1 MSARVHV
8 RECQFG
14 KGIFARERISAG
26 QMILAFGGDIIT
38 TQEVQ
43 AMGGAQ
49 GNAIQIGLDLYIN
62 LEPPSRYANHSC
74 APNAGVKHDT
84 ILVALRDIERD
95 QEICYDYS
103 TTMSENDW
111 TLLGCLCGAPQC
123 RRVIEDFHLLPA
135 TLKRRYV
142 NQGIVQSFIVAE
154 YRSAANSFSPQS
166 RYRA

>member
-1 MSARVHV
+1 
-8 RECQFG
+8 
-14 KGIFARERISAG
+14 
-26 QMILAFGGDIIT
+26 MILAFGGDIIT

-43 AMGGAQ
+43 AMGEAQ

-62 LEPPSRYANHSC
+62 LEPPSCYANHSC

-111 TLLGCLCGAPQC
+111 TLGCLCGAPQC
-123 RRVIEDFHLLPA
+123 RRVIQDFHLLPT

-142 NQGIVQSFIVAE
+142 NQCIVQSFIVAE
-154 YRSAANSFSPQS
+154 YQSAANSPSPQS
-166 RYRA
+166 RYRVKGKARFRRSLTG